1 MSGPLPVVFDP
12 GVFDLAAFDL
22 VIDLNR
28 AAAGRTTGGP
38 EAAFFSSFSFASDRT
53 SGDAAFPE
61 IAMRYD
67 VFTLCA
73 LLALPAAVRAQEP
86 EPEPAPTVEERLDEL
101 DQKIRVLDR
110 KNEIDKEA
118 AAEKAKTA
126 GQAAAGKDG
135 FNLKSADGNFQL
147 KLRGY
152 VQSDGRFF
160 QSDDQRPGTDTFTLR
175 RVRPILEGTLYKI
188 FDFRIMPDFGGGQTA
203 LQDAY
208 LEARFTPAFKVRAG
222 KFKPPVGLERLQS
235 GTDLL
240 FVERAF
246 PTNLV
251 PNRDLGVQI
260 SGDLAGGV
268 ASYAVGVFNGVLDG
282 GSADG
287 DTNDDK
293 DYAARVFFLPFVKG
307 SGPFKNL
314 GFGVAGSTGEQSGSV
329 TAPNLPAF
337 RTPGQQTFF
346 SYRTDGTALNT
357 VFADGDRTRFSP
369 QAYLYTGP
377 FGLLAEYATSKQAV
391 RRGTVASDLEHKAWQ
406 VAASWVL
413 AGGEPSF
420 RSVNPKTVFD
430 PAAGTWGAFELAA
443 RYHKQELDDE
453 TFPTFASITSSASAA
468 EAWAVGFNWYFNKN
482 LRLLFDYETTSFEG
496 GATSGDRED
505 EKILFSR
512 FQIAF

>member
-1 MSGPLPVVFDP
+1 MSGLPRSF
-12 GVFDLAAFDL
+12 FDLAFDRT
-22 VIDLNR
+22 R
-28 AAAGRTTGGP
+28 AVADRTTGGP
-38 EAAFFSSFSFASDRT
+38 EAAFFSSFSFATDRT

-61 IAMRYD
+61 IAMRYE
-67 VFTLCA
+67 VVTLCA

-86 EPEPAPTVEERLDEL
+86 EPEPTPTVEERLDEL

-110 KNEIDKEA
+110 KTELDKEA

-126 GQAAAGKDG
+126 GQATAGKDG

-152 VQSDGRFF
+152 VQLDGRFF

-175 RVRPILEGTLYKI
+175 RVRPIFEGTLYKI
-188 FDFRIMPDFGGGQTA
+188 FDFRIMPDFGGGQTV

-208 LEARFTPAFKVRAG
+208 LEARFNPAFRVRAG

-235 GTDLL
+235 ATDIL

-251 PNRDLGVQI
+251 PNRDLGIQLG
-260 SGDLAGGV
+260 GDVAGGV
-268 ASYAVGVFNGVLDG
+268 ANWAVGVFNGVPDG

-293 DYAARVFFLPFVKG
+293 DYAARVFFQPFIKG

-314 GFGVAGSTGEQSGSV
+314 GFGVAGSTGEQSGSL

-346 SYRTDGTALNT
+346 SYRTDGTAPNT
-357 VFADGDRTRFSP
+357 VIADGDRTRFSP
-369 QAYLYTGP
+369 QGYFYSGP
-377 FGLLAEYATSKQAV
+377 FGLLAEYVTSKQAV
-391 RRGTVASDLEHKAWQ
+391 RRGTDARDLEHKAWQ

-413 AGGEPSF
+413 TGGEPSY
-420 RSVNPKTVFD
+420 RSVNPKKVFD
-430 PAAGTWGAFELAA
+430 PAAGTWGAFEIAA
-443 RYHKQELDDE
+443 RYHKQDLDDE
-453 TFPTFASITSSASAA
+453 TFPVFANITSSASAV
-468 EAWAVGFNWYFNKN
+468 EAWALGFNWYFNRN
-482 LRLLFDYETTSFEG
+482 LRLMFDYETTSFEG